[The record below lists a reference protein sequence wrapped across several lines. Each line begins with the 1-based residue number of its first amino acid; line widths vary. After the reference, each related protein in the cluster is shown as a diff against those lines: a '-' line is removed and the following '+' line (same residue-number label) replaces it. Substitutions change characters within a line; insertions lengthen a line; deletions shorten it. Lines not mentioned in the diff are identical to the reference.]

1 MDCPCCGVF
10 RLQKEWSK
18 CQWNALDGLG
28 CPFATAGDGWP
39 RNCCR
44 LCSDS
49 CGEYYTKRIPT
60 CDTAFHV
67 HVNKL
72 IDSYIPSRNST
83 SGPPRPSILPLPEEH
98 SAGYAPQKHVPPPRA
113 SPVSP
118 FIPAPPAPRPDNCA
132 SAKRPPPTP
141 PTRAKPPPTTTHY
154 SASVIIGTPFPQSG
168 HISLRTE
175 SINNIRNWLQKNI
188 SSKFWIDSYHWVI
201 EMNIT
206 CREEMKDLN
215 RRMGFSERKS
225 FLKHLSHNGAVR
237 LPKWAPENWS
247 CWKCEAEQQS
257 YIDVSNQIY
266 LEVMRSCW
274 PEALESLQMTDKE
287 TVGDLVEAILGAH
300 YILRV
305 RQGWEFD
312 FIVEDFI
319 VMLERLCICTYVQSV
334 MP

>member
-1 MDCPCCGVF
+1 MDCPCCGEF
-10 RLQKEWSK
+10 RPQKRWSK
-18 CQWNALDGLG
+18 CQWDALDGLG

-39 RNCCR
+39 RNCCK
-44 LCSDS
+44 LCSDRS
-49 CGEYYTKRIPT
+49 GEYYTKRIPT
-60 CDTAFHV
+60 VDAEFHAYA
-67 HVNKL
+67 NKL

-83 SGPPRPSILPLPEEH
+83 SGPPRPSIPPLPEMH

-141 PTRAKPPPTTTHY
+141 PTRAKPPPPPPPTTTHY

-175 SINNIRNWLQKNI
+175 SINNIRNWLKKNI
-188 SSKFWIDSYHWVI
+188 SSKFWIDSYYWMV

-247 CWKCEAEQQS
+247 TWKCEAEQQS
-257 YIDVSNQIY
+257 YMDVTNQIY
-266 LEVMRSCW
+266 LEVMQIS
-274 PEALESLQMTDKE
+274 DKE
-287 TVGDLVEAILGAH
+287 CVGDLVEAVLGAY
-300 YILRV
+300 YILTV
-305 RQGWEFD
+305 RRGWQFD

-319 VMLERLCICTYVQSV
+319 VMLERMCIGTYVQSYRR
-334 MP
+334 